1 VIVVGPCSIH
11 DVKAAKEYAT
21 SLKALSDE
29 LAADLFI
36 IMRTYFEKPRTTV
49 GWKGLINDPFM
60 DGSFRINKG
69 LRLGRSLLLD
79 ISEIGL
85 PVGAEFLD
93 TISPQARLIGYILY
107 IILVTSTPSSL
118 TPSPR
123 RHVISVCVCASP
135 CVCISACVSP
145 QRVSLHECLFMRVS
159 VCLDEPQCLSV
170 SLSVPK
176 QVSVSIG
183 TQDRFHDSNQIIVLK
198 CRCQSRVQVFN
209 SYF

>member
-1 VIVVGPCSIH
+1 MIVVGPCSIH

-69 LRLGRSLLLD
+69 LRIGRSLLLD

-145 QRVSLHECLFMRVS
+145 QRVSLYVCVSPRVFLLS
-159 VCLDEPQCLSV
+159 VSLSMSASLCVSQCVSMSRSVSQCLSV
-170 SLSVPK
+170 SPNKLAYQLVHRI
-176 QVSVSIG
+176 VFMI
-183 TQDRFHDSNQIIVLK
+183 QIK
-198 CRCQSRVQVFN
+198 
-209 SYF
+209 